1 MDVGFKVIAAL
12 LLILASVGAAI
23 AMPISVCAVEY
34 GMSTCPHCLHLKETL
49 TQMGI
54 PLTFVDVNENRT
66 DTEEYMSLYSALVGG
81 TYYVP
86 FTIFIVNGTAKL
98 ALVGDRD
105 AAELLRLLRSTV
117 NATGLLLSTARGDE
131 TWITDSRLVEALN
144 ETVTRR
150 APPPVVILLPGAE
163 LRGEAKL
170 LTPFG
175 TPLASA
181 DVLVA
186 CPGGV
191 QYRGTSDSLGRV
203 QLACGEANITVLFW
217 MGLPINRTVSAR
229 LGSSVTVGGVGRLT
243 IRVQD
248 LLNRPLPQASVSLI
262 RGRVELVG
270 ETGSDGSITADLP
283 AGSYALSASKAG
295 KSSTIE
301 ARVVEGEAAEVA
313 LTLDIILTIGGYGIG
328 LRELPVAVGAAAI
341 IVVAAILLR
350 RRAKAVKTASEG
362 GSEG

>member
-1 MDVGFKVIAAL
+1 
-12 LLILASVGAAI
+12 
-23 AMPISVCAVEY
+23 
-34 GMSTCPHCLHLKETL
+34 
-49 TQMGI
+49 
-54 PLTFVDVNENRT
+54 
-66 DTEEYMSLYSALVGG
+66 
-81 TYYVP
+81 
-86 FTIFIVNGTAKL
+86 
-98 ALVGDRD
+98 
-105 AAELLRLLRSTV
+105 
-117 NATGLLLSTARGDE
+117 
-131 TWITDSRLVEALN
+131 
-144 ETVTRR
+144 
-150 APPPVVILLPGAE
+150 
-163 LRGEAKL
+163 
-170 LTPFG
+170 
-175 TPLASA
+175 
-181 DVLVA
+181 
-186 CPGGV
+186 GV

-229 LGSSVTVGGVGRLT
+229 LGSSVTVGSVGRLT

-248 LLNRPLPQASVSLI
+248 LLNRPLPQASVSLT

-328 LRELPVAVGAAAI
+328 LRELSVAVGAAAI
-341 IVVAAILLR
+341 TAIAVMLLR